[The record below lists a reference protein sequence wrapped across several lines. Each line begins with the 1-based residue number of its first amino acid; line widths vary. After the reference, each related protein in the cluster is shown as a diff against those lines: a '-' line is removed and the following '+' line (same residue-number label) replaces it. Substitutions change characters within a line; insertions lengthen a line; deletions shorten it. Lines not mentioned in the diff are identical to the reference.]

1 MRVTLR
7 DIAHEVG
14 VSIATVSRVLT
25 NKDSGR
31 VRPEVAADIRR
42 AATRMGYRSSAL
54 ARGLRTQHTRIFGFI
69 SDSIATSPYAGRILL
84 GSQEAAR
91 RYGYTLLT
99 VNTEDDREVEDHHLE
114 ALSSYHVDGYIYASM
129 FNRSLTIPERL
140 TSTPTVIVDATS
152 SVSTIPSVTPDEVKI
167 GAQAARA
174 LVEAGATR
182 ILYVDTSADIV
193 AQHGRQ
199 HGFFTEINNLAPHSD
214 VSLLA
219 VDDRIEYAWEPLVSA
234 LATDV
239 DGVFCFNDL
248 RAAMVYQ
255 ACAAASRTIGRD
267 LAAIS
272 VDKSESTQHIL
283 YPPLSS
289 IALPH
294 FEMGYWG
301 CAKLISSI
309 SGNAALTDDP
319 ILATL
324 PPLEHNHVF
333 LYSNEV
339 IGGQSC
345 MLDTNG

>member
-7 DIAHEVG
+7 DIAYEVG

-31 VRPEVAADIRR
+31 VRPEVAAEIRR

-54 ARGLRTQHTRIFGFI
+54 ARGLRTQHTRILGFV
-69 SDSIATSPYAGRILL
+69 SDVIATSPYAGRILL

-99 VNTEDDREVEDHHLE
+99 VNTEDDEEVEDQHLE

-129 FNRSLTIPERL
+129 FNRSLTVPKRL
-140 TSTPTVIVDATS
+140 TSAPTVIVDAS
-152 SVSTIPSVTPDEVKI
+152 SSEIAIPSVTPDEVKI
-167 GAQAARA
+167 GTQAAQA
-174 LVEAGATR
+174 LIEAGVTR

-193 AQHGRQ
+193 ARQGRH
-199 HGFFTEINNLAPHSD
+199 HGFFTTIDNLAPQVD

-219 VDDRIEYAWEPLVSA
+219 VDDRIERAWEPLVSA
-234 LATDV
+234 LGTDV
-239 DGVFCFNDL
+239 DGVFCFNDV

-255 ACAAASRTIGRD
+255 ACAAASRIIGHD
-267 LAAIS
+267 LAVVS
-272 VDKSESTQHIL
+272 VDKSEITQHSL
-283 YPPLSS
+283 HPPPSS

-309 SGNAALTDDP
+309 AGDSALTDDP

-324 PPLEHNHVF
+324 PGLKHDHVS

-345 MLDTNG
+345 MLHTNG